1 MFIGEYKHTI
11 DEKNRV
17 IMPVKFRE
25 DLGEVFY
32 ITKGFDE
39 CLFVFAEKEWEN
51 FRHKLDSNALKK
63 KDYRKLQR
71 IFIASA
77 NECTLD
83 KQGRVL
89 ISTPLREY
97 AGIEKEMV
105 IIGVSNRVELWS
117 KEKWDAYNNDE
128 DFDLSELAEQL
139 DDLEL

>member
-1 MFIGEYKHTI
+1 MFIGEYKHTM

-39 CLFVFAEKEWEN
+39 CLFVFDSKEWEN
-51 FRHKLDSNALKK
+51 FRLKLAGNALKK

-89 ISTPLREY
+89 ISPPLREY
-97 AGIEKEMV
+97 AGIEKEMI

-117 KEKWDAYNNDE
+117 KEKWDDYNNDD